1 MNAILFEILSK
12 SKRIKGS
19 KACYLLGQERKKT
32 AAILVADIYFFP
44 PEIKKILLFLK
55 IHKRYFVFNTYFKP
69 FLRHSCDFFFC
80 FSLVVSTSTSSSIQ
94 HKSEIMLSSNPS
106 DLSLESF

>member
-32 AAILVADIYFFP
+32 AAILVADLFSFL
-44 PEIKKILLFLK
+44 PEIKKTSF
-55 IHKRYFVFNTYFKP
+55 FKD
-69 FLRHSCDFFFC
+69 S
-80 FSLVVSTSTSSSIQ
+80 
-94 HKSEIMLSSNPS
+94 
-106 DLSLESF
+106 